1 METIIVFKG
10 SSQYDVLRYFAN
22 DLARAFGKFNYEVE
36 IIDLNQDHW
45 DEKLISILGSK
56 KVAFFVG
63 LNGVGIQMDLNGE
76 SLFTNMKTPFV
87 AYLVDHPM
95 YHINRL
101 ESAMHNNVIVSC
113 MDVEHINYLRHMG
126 AEFARAFTT
135 LFIPHGSY
143 VNKNDLISAKQSA
156 DRPIDILFAGSY
168 IDPDEIRSKWK
179 NSSSS
184 ILGKVADAI
193 AEEALES
200 ECVPIHE
207 ITKKILV
214 DKGILLSDSLHLEF
228 WHLLMS
234 VDSYV
239 RNKIRRD
246 IIEHLH
252 TLEYRVDIFGNG
264 WDQLNL
270 ASRANFLINNNMSFL
285 GIQKKMK
292 EAKMTL
298 NITPTIHA
306 GGHERIFTSML
317 MGSVALSTNNRYLRT
332 NFKHGES
339 ILLFSSK
346 NMNELSRV
354 LEEHLKNTE
363 KLNIIAQNGKEI
375 ASGEHTWENR
385 ALEIIESVR
394 MYTLLQKTK
403 ETRMQQK

>member
-22 DLARAFGKFNYEVE
+22 DLARAFGKFNCDVE
-36 IIDLNQDHW
+36 LVDFNQEHW
-45 DEKLISILGSK
+45 EKKLASILESK
-56 KVAFFVG
+56 NVAFFVG
-63 LNGVGIQMDLNGE
+63 INGIGIQMELNGE
-76 SLFTNMKTPFV
+76 SLYTRLKTPFF
-87 AYLVDHPM
+87 AFLVDHPM
-95 YHINRL
+95 YHITRL
-101 ESAMHNNVIVSC
+101 ESAIHNNVIVSC

-126 AEFARAFTT
+126 AEFAGAFTT
-135 LFIPHGSY
+135 VFIPHGSH
-143 VNKNDLISAKQSA
+143 VNKNDYISTTQCE

-168 IDPDEIRSKWK
+168 IDPDDIRLEWK
-179 NSSSS
+179 NATSS
-184 ILGKVADAI
+184 ILWKVADAI
-193 AEEALES
+193 VEQSLES
-200 ECVPIHE
+200 EDVPVHE
-207 ITKKILV
+207 IARQILM

-228 WHLLMS
+228 WHLMTS
-234 VDSYV
+234 VDNYI
-239 RNKIRRD
+239 RNKIRKD
-246 IIEHLH
+246 IIDHLH

-264 WDQLNL
+264 WNKLPL
-270 ASRANFLINNNMSFL
+270 PPRANFQINNNMSFL

-346 NMNELSRV
+346 NMNELSHV